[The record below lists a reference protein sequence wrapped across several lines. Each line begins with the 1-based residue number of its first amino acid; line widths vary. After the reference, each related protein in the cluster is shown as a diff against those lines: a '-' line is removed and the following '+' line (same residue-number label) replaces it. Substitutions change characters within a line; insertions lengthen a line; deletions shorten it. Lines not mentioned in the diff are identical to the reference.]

1 MMSTVLVVFQ
11 NALIQRDLLRQLC
24 LRELAV
30 RYQGS
35 ILGMVWAFAQPISM
49 LLAYVFVFSVVF
61 RARWGNNSLTP
72 VETGLNIFIGI
83 LLHGFLAEC
92 LARGPLVITASAT
105 YVKKVIFPLELIP
118 ITLVIVA
125 LVQLMLG
132 LILWFAASVVVTGTI
147 RLSVFALPLLLLPL
161 LFWAVGLTF
170 LTSAVG
176 VFVRDVSQVVGM
188 LTTLLLF
195 FSPVFYPVTA
205 LPGWL
210 QACCSIT
217 TRSGC
222 FFGSCTW
229 LSALWS

>member
-1 MMSTVLVVFQ
+1 
-11 NALIQRDLLRQLC
+11 
-24 LRELAV
+24 
-30 RYQGS
+30 
-35 ILGMVWAFAQPISM
+35 
-49 LLAYVFVFSVVF
+49 
-61 RARWGNNSLTP
+61 
-72 VETGLNIFIGI
+72 
-83 LLHGFLAEC
+83 
-92 LARGPLVITASAT
+92 
-105 YVKKVIFPLELIP
+105 
-118 ITLVIVA
+118 
-125 LVQLMLG
+125 MLG

-210 QACCSIT
+210 QPLMELNPLAFVIESARAAKSGLLFDHDAKWLFLWLVHMAIGTLVMIGGVMFFQT
-217 TRSGC
+217 TRRG
-222 FFGSCTW
+222 FADV
-229 LSALWS
+229 L